1 MQWCTLSMLP
11 VLPQRVASKRI
22 TLKLDFLILNLGWWV
37 SENQVSYEHGIGMG
51 GVQKPCL
58 KGLKCD
64 VASQRVIGIPWDP
77 KNSSGMQSVR
87 ANGQGGST
95 LRQQT
100 HKASKMTSSQLAS
113 RTVFSL

>member
-58 KGLKCD
+58 KEFKCD
-64 VASQRVIGIPWDP
+64 VASQRVIGIPWDCMFFLVIP
-77 KNSSGMQSVR
+77 KPGEHILSPGIWGWLVV
-87 ANGQGGST
+87 GSW
-95 LRQQT
+95 LLC
-100 HKASKMTSSQLAS
+100 AW
-113 RTVFSL
+113 FS